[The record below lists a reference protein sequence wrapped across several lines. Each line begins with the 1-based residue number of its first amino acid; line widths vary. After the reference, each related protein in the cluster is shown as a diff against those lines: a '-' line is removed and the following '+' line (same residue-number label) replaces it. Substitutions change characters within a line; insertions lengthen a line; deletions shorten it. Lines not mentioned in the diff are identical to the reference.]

1 MKMRAMPILVLSLV
15 ASLAS
20 LSYADPIL
28 GPYASSFAVLGGSA
42 VTNTGATTIGGDVGV
57 SPGSSITG
65 SGTITLTGTSVYH
78 QTDSAA
84 ALGEAQLTT
93 ALNALAGVTPV
104 TTLGSDLTLAG
115 TLTPGFYT
123 VPAGATNL
131 SGALSLDGEGNAN
144 AAWVFLLPSSLITSP
159 GSSVVLENTGAG
171 AGLFWVVGSSATL
184 NSGTSFAGNILA
196 NTSITLGSGVTLGC
210 GRALASTGDVTMIND
225 TIDTGCAGS
234 LEGSNGLSNGL
245 AFSNG
250 VVSTLPSSTI
260 AAPVP
265 EPSTWLLFAT
275 GFLGL
280 LLFGLWM
287 KQPASVQSA

>member
-1 MKMRAMPILVLSLV
+1 MKMRAMPILVLSLI

-28 GPYASSFAVLGGSA
+28 GPFASSFAVLGGSA

-65 SGTITLTGTSVYH
+65 SGTITLTGAAAYQ
-78 QTDSAA
+78 QTNSSA
-84 ALGEAQLTT
+84 ALGKAQLTT
-93 ALNALAGVTPV
+93 ALTELAGVTPI
-104 TTLGSDLTLAG
+104 TTLGSDLTG

-131 SGALSLDGEGNAN
+131 SGALTLDGEGNAN

-225 TIDTGCAGS
+225 TIGTGCTGS

-245 AFSNG
+245 SFSNS

-260 AAPVP
+260 EATVP

-275 GFLGL
+275 GIVGL

-287 KQPASVQSA
+287 KQPASAQSA

>member
-1 MKMRAMPILVLSLV
+1 MKMRAMPILVLSLI

-28 GPYASSFAVLGGSA
+28 GLDISSFAVLGGTS

-65 SGTITLTGTSVYH
+65 SGTIILTGTAVYH
-78 QTDSAA
+78 QTDSSA

-131 SGALSLDGEGNAN
+131 SGALTLDGEGNAN

-225 TIDTGCAGS
+225 TIGTGCAGS
-234 LEGSNGLSNGL
+234 LEGSSG
-245 AFSNG
+245 
-250 VVSTLPSSTI
+250 TLPSSTI
-260 AAPVP
+260 EATVP

-275 GFLGL
+275 GFVGL

-287 KQPASVQSA
+287 KQPASAQSA